1 MPVKL
6 LIRILREREVGQT
19 REYNVDGLIFKVHV
33 FEDTDLWRREIGFTE
48 MEEAKIKNVIWSEA
62 AYIEINSF

>member
-1 MPVKL
+1 MPVKM

-33 FEDTDLWRREIGFTE
+33 FEDTDL
-48 MEEAKIKNVIWSEA
+48 
-62 AYIEINSF
+62 